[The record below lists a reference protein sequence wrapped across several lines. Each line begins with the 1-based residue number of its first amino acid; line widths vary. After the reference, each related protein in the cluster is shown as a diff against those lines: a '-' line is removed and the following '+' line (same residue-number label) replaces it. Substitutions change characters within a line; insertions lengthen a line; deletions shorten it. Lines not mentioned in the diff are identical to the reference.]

1 MEQTPIDVTCLVEP
15 APRPALRV
23 LLATTWDTACGVAEH
38 AFYLK
43 HAVEAADPKIEMV
56 PVPGA
61 LDPDRVDHTRGGT
74 WDLLHLNYHAALHS
88 RWTADRILDARSS
101 GVYKGVITTYH
112 DSGVPNSQQCL
123 DVVRA
128 SNAAVLHEPFNEFG
142 ENPDVYYWRMGVP
155 EWYGHEAPLPYTMN
169 PRTRPFLGTVGF
181 PFPWKCYDELCRV
194 TSKVGWGLWI
204 IAPGAT
210 DDQVQRWVRLSPFV
224 HVTREFTDRQVVI
237 SSLNACDA
245 TAFTYVCHNTG
256 QSGAILQGIAAKR
269 PVIALETCRQFRALL
284 DDDLGSC
291 AIHWCQTFE
300 HVAETLRWLPLTR
313 LDSAIVQLAHQD
325 RWSEVGKRYASLYRR
340 VAARP

>member
-1 MEQTPIDVTCLVEP
+1 MEQTPIDLSSLTEP
-15 APRPALRV
+15 TPRPSLRV
-23 LLATTWDTACGVAEH
+23 LLATTWDVPCGISEH

-43 HAVEAADPKIEMV
+43 QAVEAADPKIEVV

-61 LDPDRVDHTRGGT
+61 LDPDRVDHTRGGN

-112 DSGVPNSQQCL
+112 DSGVPNSDQCKA
-123 DVVRA
+123 VCNA
-128 SNAAVLHEPFNEFG
+128 SDAAVIHEPFDDLPAEKT
-142 ENPDVYYWRMGVP
+142 YYWRMGVP
-155 EWYGHEAPLPYTMN
+155 AYGGHEGYTSRFA
-169 PRTRPFLGTVGF
+169 RTRPILGTVGF

-194 TSKVGWGLWI
+194 AESVGWGLSLITPNATMGDVGRWQRI
-204 IAPGAT
+204 NRAVEVYPDFMDRDMVIAT
-210 DDQVQRWVRLSPFV
+210 L
-224 HVTREFTDRQVVI
+224 HE
-237 SSLNACDA
+237 CDA

-256 QSGAILQGIAAKR
+256 QSGAILQGIAAKK

-325 RWSEVGKRYASLYRR
+325 RWSEVGKRYAALYRR
-340 VAARP
+340 LAS